1 MYNVSKFESKGGTDL
16 PDPKTAPLGP
26 EESVNGVQEFR
37 PDFSAS
43 LDALTVKPFIEQV
56 TADVINE
63 WDSGVGYK
71 EPEASHQKIKESVEV
86 YWTRLGVS
94 SWLWRRHRD

>member
-94 SWLWRRHRD
+94 PPSTDIVRP